1 MIVAGNRLTLLENG
15 VQYFPALCSAMD
27 AAAKEI
33 QLESYLFE
41 TDAIGLAVI
50 DSLARAARRGVR
62 VRVLLD
68 GFGARG
74 FPGELADSLGQA
86 GVELRFYRPE
96 RGLLR
101 LRRHRLRR
109 MHRKLVVVDGGIAFV
124 GGINIIAD
132 DNAPGHPSHRYDYA
146 VRIEGPLAR
155 EVRIAMQHVWRLVVW
170 SQTGRRPKPMASL
183 PIPEAVAG
191 EGQAAE
197 LVLRDNLRHRR
208 DIEER
213 YLAAI
218 RGARHEIIIA
228 NAYFLPGWRFRRA
241 LVDAAQRGVRV
252 VLLLQGRIEYRLQH
266 YASQALYRFFLENGV
281 EIHEYRRSFLHAKV
295 AVVDREWA
303 TVGSSNIDPFSLVLA
318 REANLVVHD
327 PVFTATLRLSL
338 HAAMHDGAHQI
349 HRIPWRKVPWYARF
363 ATWASY
369 GVVRA
374 LTGLVG
380 YLREFDGD
388 QPSRKA

>member
-1 MIVAGNRLTLLENG
+1 MIVTGNRLTLLENG
-15 VQYFPALCSAMD
+15 AQYFPALCSALD
-27 AAAKEI
+27 AATQEI

-41 TDAIGLAVI
+41 IDAVGLAVI
-50 DSLARAARRGVR
+50 DSLVRAAGRGVR
-62 VRVLLD
+62 VRMLLD
-68 GFGARG
+68 GFGARS
-74 FPGELADSLGQA
+74 FPGGVADKLRQA
-86 GVELRFYRPE
+86 EVELRFYRPE

-109 MHRKLVVVDGGIAFV
+109 MHRKLVVVDGRMAFV
-124 GGINIIAD
+124 GGINVIAD
-132 DNAPGHPSHRYDYA
+132 DNAPGHPPHRYDYA

-170 SQTGRRPKPMASL
+170 SQSGRRPRSMVSL
-183 PIPEAVAG
+183 PAPDPVG
-191 EGQAAE
+191 GQAAE

-208 DIEER
+208 DIEEH
-213 YLAAI
+213 YLDAI
-218 RGARHEIIIA
+218 RGARQEIIIA

-281 EIHEYRRSFLHAKV
+281 EIHEYRRSFHHAKV

-327 PVFTATLRLSL
+327 RDFAAALRVSL
-338 HAAMHDGAHQI
+338 YAALHEGAHQV
-349 HRIPWRKVPWYARF
+349 HRMPWRKVPWSARF

-388 QPSRKA
+388 QPLRRD